1 MAIHKSEALIL
12 ERRDFRETSYILTL
26 FTLDFGKISAQAKG
40 ARRKIDK
47 FGTNFL
53 PLTLNKVVFYENS
66 YGNLHILSQIDLL
79 DYFDKVGDSVE
90 KFTSAMYFLEL
101 VNSTMPWEQKN
112 TAIFNLLMDFLRYLN
127 QHDRAQNIRQIFEI
141 KFLKLS
147 GFKPHFDSCVHCG
160 APIKDECRFS
170 YTLGG
175 LLCNLCRYRDV
186 AAKPVMPG
194 TVATIE
200 YLEENSLDKIPN
212 FKISGK
218 IQKELELILRNFIEH
233 HLGQR
238 FKSLEFLEKLR
249 VSYV

>member
-1 MAIHKSEALIL
+1 MAIHKTKALIL
-12 ERRDFRETSYILTL
+12 ERKDFRETSYILTL

-40 ARRKIDK
+40 ACRKIDK

-66 YGNLHILSQIDLL
+66 RGNLHILSQIDLL
-79 DYFDKVGDSVE
+79 DHFENVTSSVD

-112 TAIFNLLMDFLRYLN
+112 TEIFNLLIDFLRYLN
-127 QHDRAQNIRQIFEI
+127 QHDHARNIRQIFEI
-141 KFLKLS
+141 KFLRLS
-147 GFKPHFDSCVHCG
+147 GFKPRFDSCVNCG
-160 APIKDECRFS
+160 ASIKDECRFS
-170 YTLGG
+170 YALGG
-175 LLCNLCRYRDV
+175 LLCDLCRYQDL

-212 FKISGK
+212 FQIISK
-218 IQKELELILRNFIEH
+218 IQKELELILKNFIEH

-238 FKSLEFLEKLR
+238 FKSLEFLEKVR
-249 VSYV
+249 ISYV